1 MQDLVLPKRYQ
12 SAFLILTDLLI
23 ISVLGGMEAR
33 YYQAFILQ
41 MSKLRHGNDSAI
53 PGLGSLGSD
62 PRTAIYQLD
71 LGTLPYPSFNLGFF
85 ICHDNTTYLVELIHV
100 KTLLEQGL
108 VLRSMYV

>member
-1 MQDLVLPKRYQ
+1 MFRTHQSTRYHGGLDLVQDLVLPKRYQ

-41 MSKLRHGNDSAI
+41 TSKLRRGNDSAI

-62 PRTAIYQLD
+62 PRTALD
-71 LGTLPYPSFNLGFF
+71 
-85 ICHDNTTYLVELIHV
+85 
-100 KTLLEQGL
+100 
-108 VLRSMYV
+108 